1 MRLGSKSAD
10 EFIQILNKKNEII
23 QQDLLTKIIELTKT
37 VDVKVMM
44 GDSTITEQKT
54 FDPQKINNYLE
65 KINEKLIDWSLQDVS
80 ITNNED
86 LRRIFTKFEITE
98 GNYLISGHI
107 SLQFHVLLFYKP
119 IQRVI
124 DCQKELAEIVDKTKN
139 KETEL
144 SNNSDQH
151 VLDKLK
157 EMGYKD
163 FDHQKLFEIFYENE
177 EFSKKVYEEIEKD
190 AGEEFK
196 KLTEK
201 KNELFK
207 ELDSLLVET
216 YQTSSVL
223 IDDARLVAGEE
234 GCLCTLDIEFIK
246 NDNRE
251 GLFDPRKMS
260 NTVKEN
266 IVKKLENLEV
276 IQEATLS
283 DLMAFD
289 ADEDGYKYLKA
300 QAKKLGVKVAIASGD
315 KSTYWD
321 MGYDSLTYTGKKD
334 AILKLAAVSGH
345 DQDIC
350 PGDEDCGGYTLEE
363 SDIKSTLPKKVK
375 LYEGMSVADKFKAL
389 MQ

>member
-124 DCQKELAEIVDKTKN
+124 DCQKELAEIVDTTKN

-144 SNNSDQH
+144 SDNSDQF
-151 VLDKLK
+151 VLNKLK

-163 FDHQKLFEIFYENE
+163 FDHQKLFEVFYENE
-177 EFSKKVYEEIEKD
+177 EFSKKIYEEIEKD

-246 NDNRE
+246 NNNRE

-266 IVKKLENLEV
+266 ILKKIDELHVV
-276 IQEATLS
+276 I
-283 DLMAFD
+283 
-289 ADEDGYKYLKA
+289 KN
-300 QAKKLGVKVAIASGD
+300 
-315 KSTYWD
+315 
-321 MGYDSLTYTGKKD
+321 
-334 AILKLAAVSGH
+334 
-345 DQDIC
+345 
-350 PGDEDCGGYTLEE
+350 
-363 SDIKSTLPKKVK
+363 
-375 LYEGMSVADKFKAL
+375 
-389 MQ
+389 